1 MGVPFSSMNVDE
13 RTATVAA
20 ACCAPVAAPDITSEQ
35 AGTLSD
41 LFKALADPHRVRIVN
56 LLANAEA
63 PVCVCDFVPQ
73 LGLSQPTVSFHLA
86 KLQRVGLLEREQRG
100 TWAYYSLNRPAL
112 GRLAEVLDPEGGTP

>member
-1 MGVPFSSMNVDE
+1 MNVDE
-13 RTATVAA
+13 GTEAPAA
-20 ACCAPVAAPDITSEQ
+20 ACCAPVAAPDITTQQ
-35 AGTLSD
+35 ADTLSD

-56 LLANAEA
+56 LLANAES

-100 TWAYYSLNRPAL
+100 TWAYYSLNRSAL